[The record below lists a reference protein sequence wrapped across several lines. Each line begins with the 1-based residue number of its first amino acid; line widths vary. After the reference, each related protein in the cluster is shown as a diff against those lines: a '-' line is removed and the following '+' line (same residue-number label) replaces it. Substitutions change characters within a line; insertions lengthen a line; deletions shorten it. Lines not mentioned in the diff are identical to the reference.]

1 MRLDP
6 CEEWRAVPGYEGLY
20 EVSDHGR
27 VRSCGWVTQTR
38 NRYGEM
44 HRKAKGQ
51 LLKPMPHPTWGH
63 LRVGLRKDGRKH
75 RFMVHRLVALAFLPP
90 APADKPLVLHRDG
103 NPANNR
109 KPNLYWGDNK
119 DNSQDAVAHGTI
131 VRGEQ
136 ATRGKLKEHQVRE
149 IRQRHRN
156 GATFGALGR
165 EYGVTKRAIIMC
177 VKRLSWTH
185 VA

>member
-1 MRLDP
+1 MMIGP
-6 CEEWRAVPGYEGLY
+6 CEEWRSVPGYEGLY

-44 HRKAKGQ
+44 RRKSKAQ

-63 LRVGLRKDGRKH
+63 MRVGLRKDSRKQ

-103 NPANNR
+103 DPANNR
-109 KPNLYWGDNK
+109 VSNLYWGDNK
-119 DNSQDAVAHGTI
+119 DNTQDAIAHGTLA
-131 VRGEQ
+131 RGER
-136 ATRGKLKEHQVRE
+136 ATRGKLEEHQVRA
-149 IRQRHRN
+149 IRQQHRA
-156 GATFGALGR
+156 GESYSALGR
-165 EYGVTKRAIIMC
+165 RYGVTKRAIIMC
-177 VKRLSWTH
+177 VKRLSWSH

>member
-1 MRLDP
+1 MMIEP
-6 CEEWRAVPGYEGLY
+6 CEEWRLVLGYEGLY

-44 HRKAKGQ
+44 RRKSQAQ

-63 LRVGLRKDGRKH
+63 MRVGLRKDGRKQ
-75 RFMVHRLVALAFLPP
+75 RFMVHRLLALAFLPP

-103 NPANNR
+103 DPANNR
-109 KPNLYWGDNK
+109 VSNLYWGDNK
-119 DNSQDAVAHGTI
+119 DNTQDAIAHGTLP
-131 VRGEQ
+131 RGEQ
-136 ATRGKLKEHQVRE
+136 ASQSKLTEAQVRA
-149 IRQRHRN
+149 IRARRQS
-156 GATFGALGR
+156 GATLRALAR
-165 EYGVTKRAIIMC
+165 EYGVTHRAI
-177 VKRLSWTH
+177 RLCALRQSWTH

>member
-1 MRLDP
+1 MIDGDQ
-6 CEEWRAVPGYEGLY
+6 EHWRPVPEYEGLY
-20 EVSDHGR
+20 EVSNHGR

-44 HRKAKGQ
+44 RRKAKGQ
-51 LLKPMPHPTWGH
+51 LLKPMPHPYWGH
-63 LRVGLRKDGRKH
+63 LRVGLRKDGKKR

-90 APADKPLVLHRDG
+90 APVDKPLVLHRDG

-109 KPNLYWGDNK
+109 EANLYWGDNK

-131 VRGEQ
+131 ARGER
-136 ATRGKLKEHQVRE
+136 ATRGKLKEHQVRA
-149 IRQRHRN
+149 IRSRHKQ
-156 GATFGALGR
+156 GATYCGLAR
-165 EYGVTKRAIIMC
+165 EYGVTPRAIKVC
-177 VKRLSWTH
+177 VLRQSWTH